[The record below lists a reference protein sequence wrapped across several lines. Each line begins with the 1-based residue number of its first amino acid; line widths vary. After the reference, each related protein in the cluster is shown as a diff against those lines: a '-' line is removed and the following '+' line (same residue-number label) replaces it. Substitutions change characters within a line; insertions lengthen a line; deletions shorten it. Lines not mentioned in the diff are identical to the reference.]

1 MKKKIIYWSPCLNP
15 VGTIKSTINSAV
27 SLSKYSKDYEVTI
40 INACGEWDKFVE
52 DLENNAVNV
61 IKLNFSYF
69 KFLPKRGYLG
79 SRFSYILIYL
89 FSFFPLLFFLK
100 KQQPDIIVLH
110 LITSLPLT
118 LLNFFTFRTK
128 FILRISG
135 YPKLNLLRRFFWIKV
150 SKKLKCIT
158 CPTTGLK
165 SELLAKNIFPDNK
178 IFFLP
183 DAIIEM
189 HKILKIQQN
198 EIKNL
203 NLPHNKKIII
213 SVGRFTKQKNFSYL
227 LNEFL
232 SFSKINDKYILII
245 LGDGEEKSD
254 LQEIIKKNNLKNK
267 VFLPGYKSNV
277 YQYMKKSDI
286 FILSS
291 LWEEVGF
298 VMVEAAINNLY
309 VIASDC
315 PNGPIEFLN
324 QGKNG
329 ILFKNNIKNKLC
341 ESLLIY
347 DELSRDKIFYD
358 KIELKKNSK
367 KYTKFRHFVEFNKIL
382 KINF

>member
-52 DLENNAVNV
+52 DLENNSVNV

-100 KQQPDIIVLH
+100 KQRPDIIVLH

-135 YPKLNLLRRFFWIKV
+135 YPKLNLLRRLFWIKV
-150 SKKLKCIT
+150 SKKLKGIT
-158 CPTTGLK
+158 CPTTGLR

-254 LQEIIKKNNLKNK
+254 LEEIIKKNNLKNK